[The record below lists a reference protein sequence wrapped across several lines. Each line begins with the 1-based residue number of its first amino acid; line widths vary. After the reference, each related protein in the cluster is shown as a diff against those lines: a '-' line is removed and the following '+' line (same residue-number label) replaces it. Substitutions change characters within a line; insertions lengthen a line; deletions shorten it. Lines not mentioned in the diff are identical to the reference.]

1 MARRLRKGRVA
12 IAAGVLVLVIALI
25 CLPFIRGCKRTTN
38 TSEGVNGNS
47 QTTETTQEQIN
58 ALQASGAYIK
68 EYSGQGELVS
78 SEASVDDKGRAVYD
92 IKYKGTTIESCFSY
106 AGDTLGIKGEW
117 TEEITEELYTMHR
130 EYDGYIL
137 DLRCEPKA
145 QNGYDLNIKVTVK

>member
-1 MARRLRKGRVA
+1 MARKLRKDRVA

-25 CLPFIRGCKRTTN
+25 CLPFFRGCKRKTN
-38 TSEGVNGNS
+38 TLGGENGNT
-47 QTTETTQEQIN
+47 QTMESTQEQVN

-68 EYSGQGELVS
+68 GYSGQGELVS
-78 SEASVDDKGRAVYD
+78 SETSVDDKSRTVYD

-106 AGDTLGIKGEW
+106 AGNTLAIKGEW

-145 QNGYDLNIKVTVK
+145 QNGYDLSIKVTVK